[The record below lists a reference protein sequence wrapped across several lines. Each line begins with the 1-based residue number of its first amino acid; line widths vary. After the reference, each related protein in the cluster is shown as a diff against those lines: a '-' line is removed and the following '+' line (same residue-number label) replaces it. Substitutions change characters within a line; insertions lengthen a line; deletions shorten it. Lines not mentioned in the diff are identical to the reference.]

1 MALLFMSARPAA
13 RGVFYIFSQKI
24 LVFVLF
30 HDYYKISLCF
40 LHKNPKFGVD
50 IESIAYI
57 MVTTGA
63 FIPVFSAKTTR
74 KKETKK

>member
-1 MALLFMSARPAA
+1 MALLFIFAEPAV
-13 RGVFYIFSQKI
+13 RGFFNIFSQKI

-40 LHKNPKFGVD
+40 LHKNPKFDVD